1 MENVERC
8 IKAHFFCGR
17 MAWQLK
23 FYREALQTLK
33 NNKAKSFINMDKG
46 LGQNSSSSHQRKN
59 KEPGVFSCSIY
70 FTHILQTAVFEFYK
84 AAL

>member
-8 IKAHFFCGR
+8 IKALFFCGR

-33 NNKAKSFINMDKG
+33 NNKAKSFINIKQIG
-46 LGQNSSSSHQRKN
+46 VCKN
-59 KEPGVFSCSIY
+59 YEY
-70 FTHILQTAVFEFYK
+70 YTA
-84 AAL
+84 